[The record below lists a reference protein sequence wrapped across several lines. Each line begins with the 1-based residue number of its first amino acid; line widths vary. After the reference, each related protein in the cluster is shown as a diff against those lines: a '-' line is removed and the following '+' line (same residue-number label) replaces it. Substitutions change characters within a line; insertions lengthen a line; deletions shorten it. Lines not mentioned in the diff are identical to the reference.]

1 MMIVNSKVETGG
13 SDLKSIQ
20 ASAYNPGMT
29 RIVHLDNKTDDKPQR
44 LKEFRSQF
52 AANFN
57 AALDRR
63 GSIPAGYGR
72 AVAVAEMFGV
82 SQNTAA
88 SWLKG
93 EGVPDTFRLP
103 EIADALNTT
112 VDQLL
117 NGERG
122 SGAHIIDERYTVIE
136 THGDEDI
143 EGYALYTLPETLRS
157 IGLPRDVRIMRVLS
171 DDMEPYV
178 RTGDMVIYDPRVNR
192 IHANGVFVLKAGGK
206 FIVRRA
212 QRGMK
217 QSIRLICDN
226 NRFGDET
233 LADTDFSEKDEGDDR
248 IAVVGF
254 VLARTLIGR

>member
-1 MMIVNSKVETGG
+1 MDSVGQSQESVTGDTTHPPG
-13 SDLKSIQ
+13 P
-20 ASAYNPGMT
+20 AYNRDMA
-29 RIVHLDNKTDDKPQR
+29 RVVHLDHKPDDKLQR
-44 LKEFRSQF
+44 QKEFRTQF
-52 AANFN
+52 ALNFN

-88 SWLKG
+88 CWLKG
-93 EGVPDTFRLP
+93 EGVPEAFRLP
-103 EIADALNTT
+103 EIAEALNTT
-112 VDQLL
+112 FEQLL
-117 NGERG
+117 LGEQG
-122 SGAHIIDERYTVIE
+122 SGAHFIDERYTVIE
-136 THGDEDI
+136 AHSDEES
-143 EGYALYTLPETLRS
+143 EGHALYTLPETLRT
-157 IGLPRDVRIMRVLS
+157 IGLPRNIRIMRVLS

-178 RTGDMVIYDPRVNR
+178 RTGDLVIYDPRVSR
-192 IHANGVFVLKAGGK
+192 IHANGVFVLQANGK

-226 NRFGDET
+226 NRFGDEM
-233 LADTDFSEKDEGDDR
+233 LSEDDFSERDEGDGR
-248 IAVVGF
+248 IVVVGY

>member
-1 MMIVNSKVETGG
+1 M
-13 SDLKSIQ
+13 KSRHRP
-20 ASAYNPGMT
+20 AYNSEM
-29 RIVHLDNKTDDKPQR
+29 RRVIHLDNKSDDKLLRQ
-44 LKEFRSQF
+44 KEFRSQF

-63 GSIPAGYGR
+63 GTIPAGYGR

-88 SWLKG
+88 NWLKG
-93 EGVPDTFRLP
+93 EGVPETFRLP
-103 EIADALNTT
+103 EIAEALNTT
-112 VDQLL
+112 LEQLL
-117 NGERG
+117 IGDRG
-122 SGAHIIDERYTVIE
+122 SGAHVIDERYTVIE
-136 THGDEDI
+136 AHGDEDT

-157 IGLPRDVRIMRVLS
+157 IGLPRDIRIMRVLS

-178 RTGDMVIYDPRVNR
+178 RTGDLVIYDPRVNR

-217 QSIRLICDN
+217 QTIRLICDN

-233 LADTDFSEKDEGDDR
+233 LADTDFSEKDEGDGR

-254 VLARTLIGR
+254 VLARTLIGRPD